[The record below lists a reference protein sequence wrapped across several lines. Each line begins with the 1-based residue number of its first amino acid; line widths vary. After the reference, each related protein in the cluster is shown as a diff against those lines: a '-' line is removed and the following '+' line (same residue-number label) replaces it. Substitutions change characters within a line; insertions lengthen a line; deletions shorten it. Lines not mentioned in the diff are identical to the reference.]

1 MPVELISKSTNLM
14 SEYTDQLYEYSRMIN
29 SFEVD
34 IFPPQLVAVLYIA
47 PRMLFSHALWFFYF
61 T

>member
-1 MPVELISKSTNLM
+1 M